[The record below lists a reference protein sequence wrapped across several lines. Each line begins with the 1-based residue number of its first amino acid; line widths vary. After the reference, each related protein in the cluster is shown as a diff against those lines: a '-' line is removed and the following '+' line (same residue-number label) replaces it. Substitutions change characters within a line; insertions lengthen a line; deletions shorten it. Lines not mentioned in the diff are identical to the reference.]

1 MVTYGGTNK
10 YSFIKERFKLI
21 SAIVYTRNNIF
32 PTLILL
38 SDGYDNYSNT
48 ISNFKN
54 LLSKNK
60 EQILKYHLIF
70 ILLDRSIKIN
80 EWIM

>member
-10 YSFIKERFKLI
+10 YSSIKERFKLI
-21 SAIVYTRNNIF
+21 SAIVYTINNIF

-38 SDGYDNYSNT
+38 RDGYDNYSNT

-60 EQILKYHLIF
+60 EQILKITFNFHTF
-70 ILLDRSIKIN
+70 G
-80 EWIM
+80 